1 MSAPQNN
8 GIYVGNY
15 LLLGR
20 RLINKREVNILAV
33 DNYSKYFKH
42 MGLRRCDMMILSPF
56 LFTSDPLTGLEQLEP
71 LTTKDEAKN

>member
-1 MSAPQNN
+1 MSASQNN

-20 RLINKREVNILAV
+20 RLTNKREVNINAV
-33 DNYSKYFKH
+33 DNYFKYFSH
-42 MGLRRCDMMILSPF
+42 MGIKRYEMVVISPF

-71 LTTKDEAKN
+71 ITMKDAAKC